1 MANSTTTFLTEAATA
16 ARGTVALLVGN
27 RQAPSYFDFRQ
38 VGVVGSFI
46 ALLIGLAAQAFGPHL
61 MGRGASGA
69 VSSALILAGLVL
81 ALQFGA
87 AWLLL
92 RLLKRGD
99 GFVPFVVSH
108 NWVIF
113 FQSLLAVA
121 IFVIFGEPFSIDP
134 TGGNGTAHERQ
145 HSLPAAR
152 HRRTGDFGQYCP
164 PDHDVAAARCGS
176 LRHFPVAGGAAVAA
190 AGRRIDLVVSPRQIE
205 AA

>member
-1 MANSTTTFLTEAATA
+1 MANATTTFLNEAATA
-16 ARGTVALLVGN
+16 ARGTVALLIGN

-61 MGRGASGA
+61 MGRGASGV
-69 VSSALILAGLVL
+69 VSSALILASLVL

-92 RLLKRGD
+92 RLLNRGD

-113 FQSLLAVA
+113 FQSLFAVA
-121 IFVIFGEPFSIDP
+121 VFVIFGEPFSIDAA
-134 TGGNGTAHERQ
+134 GETAQ
-145 HSLPAAR
+145 LTSGSIPFLLLGIAALVISVNIAR
-152 HRRTGDFGQYCP
+152 LIMTLRPR
-164 PDHDVAAARCGS
+164 DVAAFVISQS
-176 LRHFPVAGGAAVAA
+176 LVALLLQPLVGGL
-190 AGRRIDLVVSPRQIE
+190 I
-205 AA
+205 

>member
-1 MANSTTTFLTEAATA
+1 MANTTTTFLNEAATA
-16 ARGTVALLVGN
+16 ARGTVALLIGN

-92 RLLKRGD
+92 RLLNRGD

-134 TGGNGTAHERQ
+134 AGETAQ
-145 HSLPAAR
+145 LTSGSIPFLLLGIAALVISVNIAR
-152 HRRTGDFGQYCP
+152 LIMTLRPR
-164 PDHDVAAARCGS
+164 DVAAFVISQS
-176 LRHFPVAGGAAVAA
+176 LVALLLQPLVGGL
-190 AGRRIDLVVSPRQIE
+190 I
-205 AA
+205 